1 MTNANVN
8 AADTRHYDGGS
19 WAHILVTHTSPPTQQ
34 CQPMSLAG
42 DGNGTSS
49 TNQVWA
55 TASSPQMV
63 QLSRRRT
70 SGRTPEHPRPTT
82 TTATRRAKGRHRRVP
97 LCRPPPSNSEQLIVM
112 AAYRQRRHPRLHT
125 KSDSPVGYR
134 CPRWPGENSR
144 SLIGIDALTRMAMG
158 AQSAVSAR
166 QCVQNQLLR
175 PPSEGG
181 KRADGA
187 AKRASNAG
195 HSRSLAVTAGHS
207 KTHPDQ

>member
-125 KSDSPVGYR
+125 KSESPVGYR

-158 AQSAVSAR
+158 RRVPYLQGNASKISSSDRLPRAEKGRTGR
-166 QCVQNQLLR
+166 QKGVECR
-175 PPSEGG
+175 PFQVTGG
-181 KRADGA
+181 YCRTFE
-187 AKRASNAG
+187 N
-195 HSRSLAVTAGHS
+195 T
-207 KTHPDQ
+207 P